1 MLKSTLGLLLV
12 LFLGACFDTESPMVL
27 KNTQW
32 GLTAIKGEA
41 SENIAHQ
48 PEVHLVFHINDNSF
62 HGSDG
67 CNRIHGTYILEG
79 DYFSFGDIIST
90 KMYCEEGMAQGQDF
104 LQQLKKVN
112 GARILNDTLILFR
125 NNKEL
130 LRLVE
135 QENY

>member
-1 MLKSTLGLLLV
+1 
-12 LFLGACFDTESPMVL
+12 
-27 KNTQW
+27 
-32 GLTAIKGEA
+32 
-41 SENIAHQ
+41 
-48 PEVHLVFHINDNSF
+48 
-62 HGSDG
+62 
-67 CNRIHGTYILEG
+67 
-79 DYFSFGDIIST
+79 
-90 KMYCEEGMAQGQDF
+90 MAQGQDF